1 MGVATKTQW
10 KKKHW
15 NCTNI
20 INLSIQKALDNPAR
34 HGSTIGNDKC
44 TEPNYDIKSGMI
56 NDKLWT
62 FHSLI
67 INKIKQVM

>member
-1 MGVATKTQW
+1 MEEKALELY
-10 KKKHW
+10 KHHKFVY
-15 NCTNI
+15 
-20 INLSIQKALDNPAR
+20 SKALDNPAR